1 VSAVLRSVAK
11 GDYHRRKDAVLR
23 RAWILAAGLIASG
36 LALAADPDLFP
47 LAVGN
52 RWEYSVGNRAEHV
65 IAEVLAVREIE
76 GKTWFRVRWLDGND
90 HWLRVD
96 AQRRVVKLDRG
107 QETLWIDFASPA
119 GELYE
124 THIAPCTSS
133 AKVVAD
139 RGKEGIEIEYPLGA
153 CFDAGLLR
161 EVYVPS
167 VGLKERTAVTF
178 VGPQEWTLVAA
189 RIGGQQKSF

>member
-1 VSAVLRSVAK
+1 MRT
-11 GDYHRRKDAVLR
+11 
-23 RAWILAAGLIASG
+23 AWILAAGLIASG

-52 RWEYSVGNRAEHV
+52 RWEYSVEHRAHHV

-76 GKTWFRVRWLDGND
+76 GKAWFRVRWLDGND

-96 AQRRVVKLDRG
+96 AQRRLVELDRG
-107 QETLWIDFASPA
+107 QETLWIDFASQA
-119 GELYE
+119 GELYD
-124 THIAPCTSS
+124 TYIAPCTTS
-133 AKVVAD
+133 AKLVAD
-139 RGKEGIEIEYPLGA
+139 RSKEGIEIEYPLGS
-153 CFDAGLLR
+153 CFDTGLLR

-167 VGLKERTAVTF
+167 VGLKERTEASYA
-178 VGPQEWTLVAA
+178 GPRTWTLVSA

>member
-1 VSAVLRSVAK
+1 MRA
-11 GDYHRRKDAVLR
+11 
-23 RAWILAAGLIASG
+23 AWILAAGVIASG

-52 RWEYSVGNRAEHV
+52 RWEYSVQHRANHV

-76 GKTWFRVRWLDGND
+76 SKTWFRVRWLDSND

-96 AQRRVVKLDRG
+96 AQRLVELERG
-107 QETLWIDFASPA
+107 QEALWIDFASPT
-119 GELYE
+119 GESYD
-124 THIAPCTSS
+124 THIAPCTNN

-139 RGKEGIEIEYPLGA
+139 RGKDGIEVEYSLGA

-161 EVYVPS
+161 EVYMPS
-167 VGLKERTAVTF
+167 VGLKERTEQSY
-178 VGPQEWTLVAA
+178 VGSRTWTLVSA
-189 RIGGQQKSF
+189 RIGAQQKSFLN

>member
-1 VSAVLRSVAK
+1 M
-11 GDYHRRKDAVLR
+11 
-23 RAWILAAGLIASG
+23 RATWILAAGLIASG

-52 RWEYSVGNRAEHV
+52 RWEYSVENRADRV

-76 GKTWFRVRWLDGND
+76 GKTWFRVRWLDGNH

-96 AQRRVVKLDRG
+96 AQRRLVKLDRG
-107 QETLWIDFASPA
+107 QETLWTDFAAPA

-124 THIAPCTSS
+124 THIAPCATG
-133 AKVVAD
+133 ARVVAD
-139 RGKEGIEIEYPLGA
+139 RGKEGIEIEYPAGGCL
-153 CFDAGLLR
+153 DAGLLR

-178 VGPQEWTLVAA
+178 VGPVTWTLVSA
-189 RIGGQQKSF
+189 RIGGQQKSFSN